1 MEDSELGTIVND
13 TIIATGL
20 DIDDD
25 EDDLEHHETYNRG
38 TRLVSR

>member
-1 MEDSELGTIVND
+1 MEDSELETIVND

-25 EDDLEHHETYNRG
+25 DDDLEHHEPFNRG
-38 TRLVSR
+38 TRHVVR